1 MTLSELSEPTY
12 DKTDKQSPYYSAE
25 FAKGYESARGE
36 LESIF
41 GLEALDYLKRGIA
54 IIPLK
59 QNGKR
64 PATKH
69 GLNDW
74 TDNPE
79 QINWWWTQ
87 APTANV
93 GGVMGLASGGVFA
106 IDLDVH
112 EDAASGIKTLEEW
125 EIAHGKLP
133 ETWTQQTGS
142 GGRQLFYRTSQPL
155 KNSANSELGVDVRG
169 DGGYVVLPPSM
180 HPYGEPYEWLV
191 SPDDCDIAT
200 ADDNVFAFLDHV
212 RRNGSTDSEGQQQ
225 KFKLPDTI
233 KKGER
238 DDVLFRYASHLRA
251 IGRSDEEISNAVYGV
266 NFKRCAQPLDSKDV
280 DRIVRSACKYPRGLH
295 DDSTHEELQAL
306 IPKHDGATPKR
317 NASEYTTK
325 RGGIKQDIIGAD
337 MIKYDRASV
346 IDGAPAIWN
355 GKCWE
360 FGAQAIKAKT
370 LDYVISATA
379 QGRNEV
385 FGFVM
390 CKAPRIE
397 ADREFDGKPYVQFAN
412 ATYDIIADE
421 IVEPKPNMFIIGT
434 LPVNLNLDAEPNIA
448 DEFLKSIADNDQNV
462 VKVLQEIIGACMC
475 SKRLVDQSPM
485 LIGRA
490 GGANGGAS
498 NGKSTFI
505 NAVRAVLGTKNSSS
519 LDIST
524 LGGRFQTGRVAGKL
538 ANLGDDIP
546 DGFLKGEELSTFK
559 KLVTGDSI
567 YADVK
572 GADGFEFRPSATMV
586 FSMNNIP
593 RLADTTEGVYRRLAF
608 VPFKKRFT
616 PDSPEY
622 DPTIAQKLAQPEALE
637 RLALVGLMQCKHL
650 YYNHRFT
657 EIPEM
662 ALEMENVRAA
672 NDTVLY
678 WILETGLEPYMV
690 VGKTPAELYQEY
702 KDFCSEYGE
711 KYAVKR
717 STFTQRFS
725 QNMPSV
731 NTVRQRIGGKQV
743 RVYATIN

>member
-1 MTLSELSEPTY
+1 MTGLAELSEPAY
-12 DKTDKQSPYYSAE
+12 DKTDKQSAYYSAE
-25 FAKGYESARGE
+25 FTKGYEKAREE

-79 QINWWWTQ
+79 QVRWWWTQ

-112 EDAASGIKTLEEW
+112 EDAANGIKTLEEW

-133 ETWTQQTGS
+133 ETWAQQTGS

-155 KNSANSELGVDVRG
+155 KNSANSELGVDIRG

-180 HPYGEPYEWLV
+180 HPCGEPYEWLV

-212 RRNGSTDSEGQQQ
+212 RRNGSADSEGQQQ

-251 IGRSDEEISNAVYGV
+251 IGRSDEEISNAVYGA
-266 NFKRCAQPLDSKDV
+266 NFKRCEQPLDSKDV
-280 DRIVRSACKYPRGLH
+280 DRIVRSACKYPRGETDDTPIDDIKAAVQSKKAAGESGREYVSSRGKVLH
-295 DDSTHEELQAL
+295 HVIGQDMVDSDH
-306 IPKHDGATPKR
+306 
-317 NASEYTTK
+317 AS
-325 RGGIKQDIIGAD
+325 I
-337 MIKYDRASV
+337 
-346 IDGAPAIWN
+346 IDGAPAIWT
-355 GKCWE
+355 GTHWD
-360 FGAQAIKAKT
+360 FGARAIKARV
-370 LDYVISATA
+370 LDYVNSATA
-379 QGRNEV
+379 QARNEV
-385 FGFVM
+385 LGYVM
-390 CKAPRIE
+390 CTAPRIE
-397 ADREFDGKPYVQFAN
+397 ADRAFDGKPYVQFAN
-412 ATYDIIADE
+412 ATYDVLEDT
-421 IVEPKPNMFIIGT
+421 IVEPTPDMFILGQ

-448 DEFLKSIADNDQNV
+448 DEFLYSIAAGDERV
-462 VKVLQEIIGACMC
+462 ITVLKEIVGACIC
-475 SKRLVDQSPM
+475 SKRLISQSPM
-485 LIGRA
+485 LIGKA
-490 GGANGGAS
+490 GGIRGNAS

-505 NAVRAVLGTKNSSS
+505 NALRATLGTENSSS
-519 LDIST
+519 LDIAT
-524 LGGRFQTGRVAGKL
+524 LGQRFQSGRVVGKL

-572 GADGFEFRPSATMV
+572 GTDGFEFRPSATMV
-586 FSMNNIP
+586 FSMNQIP
-593 RLADTTEGVYRRLAF
+593 RLSDTTEGIFRRLAF
-608 VPFKKRFT
+608 VPFKRTFT
-616 PDSPEY
+616 PDCPNF
-622 DPTIAQKLAQPEALE
+622 DPSIGRKLAQPEALE

-650 YYNHRFT
+650 YKAARLT
-657 EIPEM
+657 ELPEM
-662 ALEMENVRAA
+662 AQEAEDVRAA
-672 NDTVLY
+672 NDSVVY
-678 WILETGLEPYMV
+678 WLLSNEIEAHNL
-690 VGKTPAELYQEY
+690 VGRSVGEVYQKY
-702 KDFCSEYGE
+702 IDWCKKNGE
-711 KYAVKR
+711 KNAVTNRTFGKR
-717 STFTQRFS
+717 LLM
-725 QNMPSV
+725 NMPDVAVELQRTGSMV
-731 NTVRQRIGGKQV
+731 N
-743 RVYATIN
+743 RVYVLNS